1 MDHHLPIATHP
12 SDKTRSRSAWGRELQ
27 RDERDHLPM
36 RNRAQGWPL
45 ILAILALMG
54 LLLVLHYVVRG
65 ALQHNELRQEAEA
78 LHARALWR
86 CNKLQDHVVSG
97 ICLSRVSAEARKTA
111 LLQPRTPPD
120 APPENP

>member
-1 MDHHLPIATHP
+1 MDHHTPIATHP
-12 SDKTRSRSAWGRELQ
+12 SDKTRSTSVWGQELQ
-27 RDERDHLPM
+27 HDDCDHLPM
-36 RNRAQGWPL
+36 RNRAQGWRL

-86 CNKLQDHVVSG
+86 CNKLQDHVVNG
-97 ICLSRVSAEARKTA
+97 ICLARVNAQARKMA
-111 LLQPRTPPD
+111 LLQSRTPTD
-120 APPENP
+120 APQGNP

>member
-1 MDHHLPIATHP
+1 MDHPLPIATHP
-12 SDKTRSRSAWGRELQ
+12 SDKTRSTSDWGHEPQ
-27 RDERDHLPM
+27 RNERDPLPM

-86 CNKLQDHVVSG
+86 CNNLQDHVVSG

-111 LLQPRTPPD
+111 LLQPRTAPD
-120 APPENP
+120 APQGNP

>member
-1 MDHHLPIATHP
+1 MDHPFPIATQP
-12 SDKTRSRSAWGRELQ
+12 NNETRSTSAWRHELQ
-27 RDERDHLPM
+27 RDERDHLPL

-65 ALQHNELRQEAEA
+65 ALQHDELRQKAEA

-86 CNKLQDHVVSG
+86 CDKLQDHVVSG
-97 ICLSRVSAEARKTA
+97 ICLSRVNAEARKMA

-120 APPENP
+120 APQGSP